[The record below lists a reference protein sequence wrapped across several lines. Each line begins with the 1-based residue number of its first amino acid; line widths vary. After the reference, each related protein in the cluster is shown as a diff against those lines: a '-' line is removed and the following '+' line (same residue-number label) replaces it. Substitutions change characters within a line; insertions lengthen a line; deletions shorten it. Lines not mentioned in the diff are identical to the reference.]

1 MSKKISTKIKEFR
14 EALGLSQ
21 SRFSSSIGI
30 LNTTLSNYELDV
42 STPKN
47 DFYSKIKLAYP
58 NACMDYF
65 FSEEGEM
72 FLIGSKPEVPLTPIK
87 VKEVKPVAEF
97 EKTDVS
103 LYQKLVNSLE
113 DRCKELSEQVTYFR
127 EQNKLLI
134 AK

>member
-21 SRFSSSIGI
+21 SGFSSSIGI

-65 FSEEGEM
+65 FSEDGEM
-72 FLIGSKPEVPLTPIK
+72 FLNGIKPEIATPIK
-87 VKEVKPVAEF
+87 VKEVKEVKIVETPSTNNAGF
-97 EKTDVS
+97 LEKQIQWLQGLVD
-103 LYQKLVNSLE
+103 KL
-113 DRCKELSEQVTYFR
+113 QR
-127 EQNKLLI
+127 ENELLI